1 MAHSALSN
9 LMRLL
14 RSARNDIP
22 YVNLLKL
29 LTIDAEF
36 RDFLLIAIYD
46 LRTLGVRVI
55 LACKVF
61 SVQACRPASL
71 HA

>member
-1 MAHSALSN
+1 MIIN

-36 RDFLLIAIYD
+36 RDFLLIVIYD
-46 LRTLGVRVI
+46 LRMFGLRINLFLG
-55 LACKVF
+55 LTAC
-61 SVQACRPASL
+61 QPIIRR
-71 HA
+71 